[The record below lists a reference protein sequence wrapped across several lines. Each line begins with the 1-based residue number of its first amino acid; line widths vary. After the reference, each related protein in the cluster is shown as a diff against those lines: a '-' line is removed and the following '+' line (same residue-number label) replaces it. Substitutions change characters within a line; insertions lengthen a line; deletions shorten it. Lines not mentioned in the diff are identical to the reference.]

1 MHENVGSVKLCNNK
15 LLGGRVRRLADRT
28 HRKKHK
34 KVVVMGSNH
43 KKAITRRAFTA
54 GAASAATAAF
64 GALFL
69 EPVAGKENTFWLP
82 WETSKAYASETT
94 TVTIPPDKIWF
105 GAKYFEKSES
115 SENAT
120 VRNVAGVKI
129 HIKSFYNGKEA
140 DVTTDDTGGVFVDL
154 LPLARKSHSDA
165 VGDFYEFDACVSL
178 TAHDCTTQDSNIKQY
193 REVVLPR
200 IHICQGQMVNLP
212 LTPDEGTSF
221 YFRSISFDDWDI
233 LYTNQEFVTSPGN
246 TLKHVLKA
254 ELYFPEPQ
262 YFYVQA
268 FIAES
273 PDASRKGNRFCD
285 THGVEGKKGEF
296 KTIYWESEFLNPK
309 SSEWGQL
316 QAGEKIYLNVAD
328 KNGNHSWATKSLGLT
343 TYRSPCDDAG
353 QPFDDEFS
361 PISSDVSYGGNMQS
375 GGNAGTPTPSSTS
388 PHGLRKIS
396 DPEFHLPVDNMPKGL
411 QNLSFSCWAPSL
423 PVVFRYDPIGYIL
436 FGLDL
441 EIFNYSNA
449 EDEYTGDTSWRS
461 QPRRTFQ
468 DQCDRKQQ
476 QIKNRINDYKQMKTN
491 SLANGKAI
499 KHKSYHDISLSA
511 SFQMLAQMTYNES
524 KTLWEGDL
532 SLMLGGGVSGSFTEQ
547 FVCGIF
553 PFYVKFELSA
563 NVSFGAL
570 WGIESSVAKE
580 GSTNLE
586 RSLSAIFSGM
596 HFKPNDSSTALDLQ
610 LGAALTLAIG
620 VDGLASAG
628 VRGSGGISF
637 TWQWRKEP
645 TEKEDPRL
653 LIGAHVEVAVFG
665 EILGFRKSWT
675 AWTGSWPAL
684 YDSDASSTSNSAK
697 ALALDSSSNAIETEC
712 SIMQPGQDYYMTSN
726 SGMGSLSLV
735 DASENTANSMDGI
748 TLNDFVIVTASELTS
763 IAEVKAQAGRSTL
776 GVGESESASASESE
790 GRTESEN
797 SQSNRQ
803 ANGTTQTLLVVNDF
817 TSDTN
822 VVERASIVSAVMH
835 APSGSSV
842 ATSAVARAEATSA
855 AETTNTTTTTTATTN
870 VATNATTTTTNVAS
884 TNTATANENGMVVLA
899 APLSNNAT
907 YSYEWT
913 DGHKSSYNDRGTG
926 SDVIWELGNWGVKPR
941 TMNMLAKDVFSAAHC
956 KLININGARYL
967 FRIAPVVYSDISS
980 DDKVRMRVVY
990 QRITDTE
997 ASAPYPVEYD
1007 VVGIDVAR
1015 GELYDYDFD
1024 VRITSNKGEHTG
1036 VLLMIISGT
1045 RPNGNATSLCDAYE
1059 ATYASAVKL
1068 KHRGAQTTADQGD
1081 FETQGSMSWG
1091 SVGDEN
1097 TSTYYA
1103 FRTPK
1108 LMVRDSYSSDA
1119 FDRLESDGFTHELGF
1134 FMVKRANTKEDLL
1147 NPDAGDSGIGVVHFV
1162 FSDESYNALEI
1173 VNMGAPTG
1181 TLTLTPDSLQN
1192 APSDAHAVFATMGF
1206 STKNGCGVRSLKLT
1220 FEQGADNRNVLKSVA
1235 SAAVANV
1242 NPTIK
1247 SFCPWDSVNT
1257 LIAAV
1262 ATNEDI
1268 TTDGAFGYLA
1278 RVTLPPV
1285 AEIEQHVGEN
1295 EGFATLSLEC
1305 VSPKHVPLGGLKM
1318 RAGHKYCYYASNHSG
1333 VKGYDYDEDAH
1344 ATSHV
1349 EDPSYVIKAFAEV
1362 NGVFTNAF
1370 VFAQCDYPL
1379 DSLFATEDTTATS
1392 TGKTSFVTR
1401 HVTSAESSKANLY
1414 SFDVPF
1420 LRCVSVDALVPV
1432 PTALMPGATEA
1443 FSVTLT
1449 NKGNTVITQVKL
1461 CLSDAE
1467 THETLDEVTLD
1478 FDQAKNTAYDG
1489 LYTDMYDTANMS
1501 AATQANILVAEHGDA
1516 VLIPGQTRS
1525 FTIELNIPASWIG
1538 CKTKDVR
1545 VTSDSDYMSYI
1556 DPNTGEEVTS
1566 AQDVATYD
1574 ASNVSSLTVNLN
1586 VASEISSN
1594 VTQCDLD
1601 GEIVE
1606 NGRDN
1611 SDSNAEENGG
1621 LGSPEGSGAAPRT
1634 GDAALGALTPALV
1647 ALGAASAGFAAY
1659 SARRTR
1665 LEHEAAEAPCEG
1677 SHEG

>member
-1 MHENVGSVKLCNNK
+1 M
-15 LLGGRVRRLADRT
+15 RRLTDRT

-82 WETSKAYASETT
+82 WETSKAYADETT
-94 TVTIPPDKIWF
+94 TVTVPPDKIWF
-105 GAKYFEKSES
+105 GAKYFDKNES
-115 SENAT
+115 SGKTT
-120 VRNVAGVKI
+120 VCNVAGVKI
-129 HIKSFYNGKEA
+129 HIKSFYNGKEV
-140 DVTTDDTGGVFVDL
+140 DVTTDDSGGAFVDL
-154 LPLARKSHSDA
+154 LPLACKSHSDA

-178 TAHDCTTQDSNIKQY
+178 TAYNCTTQSSNIKQY

-212 LTPDEGTSF
+212 LTPDDGSNF
-221 YFRSISFDDWDI
+221 YFRSVSFDDWDI

-246 TLKHVLKA
+246 TSTHVLKA
-254 ELYFPEPQ
+254 ELYFPEAR

-361 PISSDVSYGGNMQS
+361 PISSDVSYGGNMQA

-396 DPEFHLPVDNMPKGL
+396 NPEFHLPIDNMPKGL
-411 QNLSFSCWAPSL
+411 RNLSFSCWAPSM
-423 PVVFRYDPIGYIL
+423 PVVFRYDPVGYIL

-449 EDEYTGDTSWRS
+449 EDVYTGDTSWRS

-476 QIKNRINDYKQMKTN
+476 QIKNRINDYKQMKAN

-532 SLMLGGGVSGSFTEQ
+532 SLMLGGGVAGSFTEQ

-563 NVSFGAL
+563 NVSFGAI
-570 WGIESSVAKE
+570 WGIESNVAKD

-586 RSLSAIFSGM
+586 RSLSAIFSDM
-596 HFKPNDSSTALDLQ
+596 HFKPNDSSTALALQ
-610 LGAALTLAIG
+610 LGAALTLAVG

-637 TWQWRKEP
+637 AWQWRKDP
-645 TEKEDPRL
+645 ANKQDPRL

-697 ALALDSSSNAIETEC
+697 ALAFDSSSSAIEAEC
-712 SIMQPGQDYYMTSN
+712 SIMQPGQDYYMPGN
-726 SGMGSLSLV
+726 GGMGSLSLIEE
-735 DASENTANSMDGI
+735 SENTANSAGGI
-748 TLNDFVIVTASELTS
+748 TFDDFVIVTASELTS
-763 IAEVKAQAGRSTL
+763 IAEVKAQAGRSSL
-776 GVGESESASASESE
+776 GVSESASE
-790 GRTESEN
+790 GAGENERAGESEN

-803 ANGTTQTLLVVNDF
+803 ANDTTQTLLVVNDF
-817 TSDTN
+817 TSATN
-822 VVERASIVSAVMH
+822 FVESANIVSAVMH
-835 APSGSSV
+835 APSGSPA
-842 ATSAVARAEATSA
+842 ATSAVARAAATSA
-855 AETTNTTTTTTATTN
+855 AETNTTATNT
-870 VATNATTTTTNVAS
+870 AG
-884 TNTATANENGMVVLA
+884 TNTVAANENGMVVLA

-1015 GELYDYDFD
+1015 NELYDYDFD

-1045 RPNGNATSLCDAYE
+1045 RPNGNATSLYDACE

-1068 KHRGAQTTADQGD
+1068 EHRGVQTSEGQGD

-1091 SVGDEN
+1091 AVGDEN
-1097 TSTYYA
+1097 TSKYYA
-1103 FRTPK
+1103 FRTPT

-1119 FDRLESDGFTHELGF
+1119 FDRLESDEFTHELGF
-1134 FMVKRANTKEDLL
+1134 FMVKRADTKEDLL

-1192 APSDAHAVFATMGF
+1192 APSDEHAVFATMGF

-1220 FEQGADNRNVLKSVA
+1220 FEQSADNRNVLKSVA

-1247 SFCPWDSVNT
+1247 SFCPWGSVNT

-1305 VSPKHVPLGGLKM
+1305 VSPKHVPPGGLKM

-1344 ATSHV
+1344 ATPHV
-1349 EDPSYVIKAFAEV
+1349 EDSSYVIKAFAEV

-1379 DSLFATEDTTATS
+1379 DSLFATEDTTGNSAA
-1392 TGKTSFVTR
+1392 KTSFVTR

-1461 CLSDAE
+1461 RFSDAE
-1467 THETLDEVTLD
+1467 THETLDEVALD
-1478 FDQAKNTAYDG
+1478 FNKAKNTAYDG
-1489 LYTDMYDTANMS
+1489 LYTDIYDTANMS
-1501 AATQANILVAEHGDA
+1501 SEACANVLVAENGDA

-1566 AQDVATYD
+1566 TQDVATYD
-1574 ASNVSSLTVNLN
+1574 ATNVSSLTVNLN
-1586 VASEISSN
+1586 VASEVSVQ

-1606 NGRDN
+1606 NESGN
-1611 SDSNAEENGG
+1611 SDSDSESNN
-1621 LGSPEGSGAAPRT
+1621 SSGAASTTPHT

-1665 LEHEAAEAPCEG
+1665 LEHEAVEAAEAACEG
-1677 SHEG
+1677 LREGSFQELLDCSCERSSKKDVPEHDSRKQ